1 MDQRKEGRITV
12 ATLKI
17 SDILRTDDGL
27 YKCLASNQR
36 TRSKKVAFKRMGYI
50 SRRYG
55 NTRNFTLALFF
66 FVLNNF

>member
-36 TRSKKVAFKRMGYI
+36 TRSKKSSI
-50 SRRYG
+50 
-55 NTRNFTLALFF
+55 
-66 FVLNNF
+66 